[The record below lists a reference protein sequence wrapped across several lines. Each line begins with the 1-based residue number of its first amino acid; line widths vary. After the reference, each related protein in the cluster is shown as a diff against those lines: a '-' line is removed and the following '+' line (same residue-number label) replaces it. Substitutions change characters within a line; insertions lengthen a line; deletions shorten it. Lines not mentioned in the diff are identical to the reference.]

1 MSIFISWLVLIISVA
16 CAIGI
21 MRIIHSVKKIE
32 RFLLVNND
40 TNKTSN

>member
-32 RFLLVNND
+32 HFSLTNNS
-40 TNKTSN
+40 TNKTPD

>member
-1 MSIFISWLVLIISVA
+1 

-32 RFLLVNND
+32 RFF
-40 TNKTSN
+40 TGE

>member
-1 MSIFISWLVLIISVA
+1 A

-32 RFLLVNND
+32 RFF
-40 TNKTSN
+40 TGE

>member
-21 MRIIHSVKKIE
+21 MPIIHSVKKIE
-32 RFLLVNND
+32 RFF
-40 TNKTSN
+40 TGE

>member
-32 RFLLVNND
+32 NFFSD
-40 TNKTSN
+40 E

>member
-1 MSIFISWLVLIISVA
+1 MNIFISWLVLIFSVV

-32 RFLLVNND
+32 RFF
-40 TNKTSN
+40 TEE

>member
-1 MSIFISWLVLIISVA
+1 A

-32 RFLLVNND
+32 RFFTD
-40 TNKTSN
+40 E

>member
-21 MRIIHSVKKIE
+21 MRIIH
-32 RFLLVNND
+32 
-40 TNKTSN
+40 

>member
-1 MSIFISWLVLIISVA
+1 ISVA

-32 RFLLVNND
+32 RFFTD
-40 TNKTSN
+40 K